1 MKSNNFYEVTHGR
14 KSVGFFRNK
23 KNAKKYLKQFKKDI
37 EGHVYNLQIIERTFF
52 DYLVDEDSS
61 KNQDP
66 DDFNWKAG
74 E

>member
-1 MKSNNFYEVTHGR
+1 MKSNNFYEVIHGR

-37 EGHVYNLQIIERTFF
+37 EGHLYKLKIIERTFF

-66 DDFNWKAG
+66 DDFNWKAW

>member
-1 MKSNNFYEVTHGR
+1 MKRNNFYEVTHGG

-23 KNAKKYLKQFKKDI
+23 KNAKKYLKQFKKNI
-37 EGHVYNLQIIERTFF
+37 EGHVYKLQITEKTFL

-61 KNQDP
+61 KDQDT
-66 DDFNWKAG
+66 DSFNWKAW

>member
-1 MKSNNFYEVTHGR
+1 MKTNNFYEVIHGR

-23 KNAKKYLKQFKKDI
+23 KNAKKYLKQFKIDI
-37 EGHVYNLQIIERTFF
+37 EGHLYKLKIIERTFF

-61 KNQDP
+61 KNQNSDG
-66 DDFNWKAG
+66 FNWKAW

>member
-1 MKSNNFYEVTHGR
+1 MKSNNFYEVIHGR

-37 EGHVYNLQIIERTFF
+37 EGHLYKLKIIERTFF

-61 KNQDP
+61 KNQNSDG
-66 DDFNWKAG
+66 FNWKAW